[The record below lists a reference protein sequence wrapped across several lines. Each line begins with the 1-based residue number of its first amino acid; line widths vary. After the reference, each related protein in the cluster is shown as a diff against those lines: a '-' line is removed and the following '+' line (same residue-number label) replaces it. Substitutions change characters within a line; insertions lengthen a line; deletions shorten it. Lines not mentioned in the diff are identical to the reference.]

1 VSRLLD
7 HGPHTVTVY
16 VEEEFTDSYGNVVR
30 RPSETGAVVK
40 GCLVTPLSSSRGAFP
55 ALDVAQG
62 QRVDQAF
69 KFLARS
75 APLGWWS
82 RVVWTHGG
90 RTRNLAVLGG
100 PLEHVA
106 SDGTRHI
113 SATLQEET

>member
-1 VSRLLD
+1 MSRLLD
-7 HGPHTVTVY
+7 YGPHTVTIY
-16 VEEEFTDSYGNVVR
+16 VEETVTDSYGNVVR
-30 RPSETGAVVK
+30 RPSTNGVVVT

-55 ALDVAQG
+55 ALNVTQG

-69 KFLARS
+69 KFMARS

-90 RTRNLAVLGG
+90 RTRNLTVLGG

-113 SATLQEET
+113 SATLHEES